1 MKRRVLLLLTTV
13 YGAVGALLIILF
25 AVVESLVSEALEAR
39 MGLPDLVGAA
49 IAGATVALIVIPLRG
64 RFSRWMYESTH
75 KQARS
80 TTHERSAETPAV

>member
-49 IAGATVALIVIPLRG
+49 LAGATVALIVIPLRG
-64 RFSRWMYESTH
+64 RFSKWSPGPRQLVSED
-75 KQARS
+75 KEVA
-80 TTHERSAETPAV
+80 